1 MTDLDSNIVLLD
13 SFGTLNRNLVVRPVP
28 LFHAEVVVLDVE
40 FKVGQDELIN
50 RFPGPRE
57 NKQGMTKERS
67 VLLAGQISRESNPR
81 EEGSSSSK
89 GGGGRERER
98 RKTYLLPNLLPN
110 DPSHLVPVELNDGV
124 GDFDLGQGLLVRERG
139 GELCFG
145 RFLRRVG
152 WLTGGSEEK
161 GRER

>member
-89 GGGGRERER
+89 GGGGEKERGER
-98 RKTYLLPNLLPN
+98 RTSSRIFFQMILVISS
-110 DPSHLVPVELNDGV
+110 PSSSTTGLATLILARACWYASEVANSVLVGFC
-124 GDFDLGQGLLVRERG
+124 GGLGG
-139 GELCFG
+139 
-145 RFLRRVG
+145 
-152 WLTGGSEEK
+152 
-161 GRER
+161 